1 MNISESSNKFA
12 SLRRHLEADPENSRL
27 RRDCLDAAV
36 AAGEFGFVHELAEK
50 RLASMPADPEAQF
63 DRATALIGLKY
74 FAGAIEALKPLDAT
88 IPGVRFNTGLCL
100 FMLGNYAE
108 ARPYFSAGYDAGE
121 RSAGQL
127 RVYLRAL
134 HHIGDFDTATAI
146 MKSNAALIAS
156 DSELA
161 GVCSMLAIDTSDIVS
176 GKRFAQ
182 IALAG
187 NPDNLDA
194 LVAAGTLQS
203 VELQIPQARA
213 AFEHALTV
221 QPECS
226 RAWIGLGMLA
236 MGDRNFSAA
245 IEQLER
251 GLAGLPGHIGSWHA
265 LAWAHLFGG
274 NIDAAE
280 KEFQHALELNRN
292 FSESHGALGVIAAM
306 RGDRASAERFIEVAE
321 RLDPKGMTAKYA
333 STLLA
338 SSPEEGRRMLA
349 DLIETVP
356 GHGPKFAAFIRQ
368 GAGAQKNR

>member
-1 MNISESSNKFA
+1 MNVSASHSKFE
-12 SLRRHLEADPENSRL
+12 SLRRYFDADPDNARL
-27 RRDCLDAAV
+27 RRDCVDAAV
-36 AAGEFGFVHELAEK
+36 AAGEFGFIRELAEK

-63 DRATALIGLKY
+63 DRATALIGLKD
-74 FAGAIEALKPLDAT
+74 FAGAIDALRPLDAT

-127 RVYLRAL
+127 RLYIRAL
-134 HHIGDFDTATAI
+134 HFIGDFDTATAI
-146 MKSNAALIAS
+146 IKDNSALIAS

-161 GVCSMLAIDTSDIVS
+161 GVCAMLAVDTSDIVA

-182 IALAG
+182 ISLAG
-187 NPDNLDA
+187 NPNNIDA
-194 LVAAGTLQS
+194 LVAAGTLSS
-203 VELQIPQARA
+203 VEMQFPQARA
-213 AFEHALTV
+213 AYERALEV
-221 QPECS
+221 QPENS
-226 RAWIGLGMLA
+226 RAWVGLGMLA
-236 MGDRNFSAA
+236 MGDRNFPAA
-245 IEQLER
+245 IAQLER
-251 GLAGLPGHIGSWHA
+251 GLATMPGHIGSWHA

-274 NIDAAE
+274 DIDAAE
-280 KEFQHALELNRN
+280 KVFTHALELNRN

-306 RGDRASAERFIEVAE
+306 RGDRASAERFIEIAE

-338 SSPEEGRRMLA
+338 TSPHEGRKMLA

-356 GHGPKFAAFIRQ
+356 GHGPRFAAFLR
-368 GAGAQKNR
+368 KP